1 MVLAV
6 EILITLGDL
15 TGVGAVALLLIV
27 VILLG
32 IFTGIGC
39 LLKKFAIW
47 RDRRFYR
54 KLDKK
59 IKKLKESNNQ

>member
-1 MVLAV
+1 MILAV

-15 TGVGAVALLLIV
+15 IGVIAAALLLV
-27 VILLG
+27 VMILLG
-32 IFTGIGC
+32 ICTGIGC

-54 KLDKK
+54 KLYEK
-59 IKKLKESNNQ
+59 IKRLKESDNQ

>member
-15 TGVGAVALLLIV
+15 TGVGAAALLLIV

-47 RDRRFYR
+47 MDRRFYR
-54 KLDKK
+54 KLDEK
-59 IKKLKESNNQ
+59 IKKLKEINNQ

>member
-1 MVLAV
+1 MILAV

-15 TGVGAVALLLIV
+15 IGVGAAALLLIV
-27 VILLG
+27 MILLG
-32 IFTGIGC
+32 ICTGIGC

-54 KLDKK
+54 KLDEK
-59 IKKLKESNNQ
+59 IKKLKESDNQ